1 MKENL
6 IPDEALEMVSG
17 GIGERVDQYKVQINH
32 AYWIYFPMQDGPLIM
47 NPYGGRSGHTYRI
60 MVYRV
65 YEAPGVLWGTNRTV
79 DGIDMDN
86 GEYVTVVVNEN
97 NVYELD

>member
-17 GIGERVDQYKVQINH
+17 GVGNKVDQYDVRINH
-32 AYWIYFPMQDGPLIM
+32 AYWIYFPMQNGPLIIE
-47 NPYGGRSGHTYRI
+47 PYGKRSGHTYRI

-86 GEYVTVVVNEN
+86 GEYVTVCVNEN
-97 NVYELD
+97 NVWELD

>member
-6 IPDEALEMVSG
+6 ISDEALEQVSAG
-17 GIGERVDQYKVQINH
+17 AGAKVDQYKVQINH

-47 NPYGGRSGHTYRI
+47 NPYGSRSGHSYRI

-65 YEAPGVLWGTNRTV
+65 YEAPGVLWGTDRTV

-86 GEYVTVVVNEN
+86 GEYVTVCVNEN
-97 NVYELD
+97 NVWELD